1 MSAYKPQI
9 CNKKIRNKKILFL
22 KYYKPFVYILRECGK
37 STPHPSRKLATFPHW
52 GRLLECLLS
61 EMNYAAKQ
69 EFIRGKVN
77 AAGLTHE
84 NFSQKYVKHN
94 GEKRYFDTVDKV

>member
-1 MSAYKPQI
+1 MRCAIAIAMSAYKPQI
-9 CNKKIRNKKILFL
+9 YNKKILFL

-69 EFIRGKVN
+69 EFISLQSTNSVI
-77 AAGLTHE
+77 
-84 NFSQKYVKHN
+84 FS
-94 GEKRYFDTVDKV
+94 T